1 MSKRRSERRRVGF
14 REDPADREDNAPDT
28 SYMMLDESVAAKLPP
43 PAAESSADKDG
54 NGNFRKFSAREIA
67 HMADEGMKR
76 GAKFREMAV
85 NRAAAY
91 AAGAAAGARK
101 RQSTHK
107 VPFLT
112 SLPGFGG
119 RRAPTEVDSSRDGVA
134 GSGNPGDDDG
144 DGDDSGDPENNG
156 FIPPSSPSGGRDA
169 NVAPRVVYINE
180 ESKNKDF
187 ASNYIA
193 TTKYNLLTALP
204 LFLFEQ
210 FSRFSNAYFLFV
222 GILFA
227 IDAITPVFT
236 VGRYATFWVLSI
248 VITISGIKEAIE
260 DLRRYREDRRLNG
273 CPVRILGSAKPKD
286 RWDAVKVGD
295 LLKISEKDALPAD
308 IALVATSSPDGLAHI
323 ETKQLD
329 GESNLK
335 VKVVPPGVQDAF
347 RSETV
352 SLKTRGR
359 IECEQPN
366 DRLYKFVGRLI
377 ITEYPPLGT
386 DETDKDKDESLE
398 ALPLGAPVKLNEPV
412 PLGPENLLIR
422 GSSLRNTE
430 WALGVVV
437 NTGRDTKL
445 MQNVKPRPR
454 KASRLERSTNMNY
467 FYVVAL
473 QLAIVIALT
482 IRAHQSCLGLH
493 RNNNP
498 WYLGSEPTSSAPEDP
513 CSARMS
519 LINFFR
525 FFVVFAQLIPIS
537 MYVSLEMVRGFQVYF
552 IENDNKMKDHQTGT
566 KAEVRTSCLNEDLGV
581 VHYVFTDKT
590 GTLTANRMDF
600 KKCSLHDKVYEWA
613 QVSEAGTTSM
623 GDLQNALQAG
633 PESSA
638 VRNFS
643 VEELDTADKALRLLA
658 ICHSVVADHPEEHE
672 AEIEEMAV
680 STPRSR
686 GMRLKWLNRRRRSSD
701 SHDYNRNQGFAST
714 HGSSNTIEP
723 SRNDS
728 FNSEPFMQPV
738 DDGDNVD
745 RAIDNLPE
753 DDPMAL
759 EAAPTPLNTTDL
771 LYQASS
777 PDEAAL
783 VSAARAHGYTFV
795 ARLSQSITIEVHGRV
810 EHHQLLEIIEFD
822 STRKRMSVVTKDPEG
837 KIRLYTKGADAVIFE
852 RLAPGQSSEATE
864 QHLHDFAVEGLR
876 TLCLAYADLD
886 RDWFE
891 DWHMRYKEA
900 SGSVHNREENL
911 AVLVD
916 ELEHDLKLLGATAI
930 EDKLQDGVPK
940 TLRKLEKA
948 GVKIWVLTGDKQE
961 TAINIGLSCGV
972 IDDAMDV
979 VIVNADNRED
989 TSAQIDRAIGR
1000 WSALLQDS
1008 SMTRKLGVVC
1018 DGQTLHYAL
1027 EPVLQR
1033 KLITV
1038 LRMARTVIACRVSPK
1053 QKTELVE
1060 LVRRFDNT
1068 KITLAI
1074 GDGAND
1080 VGMIQAAH
1088 VGIGI
1093 VGLEGQEA
1101 KLASDYSIGQFRF
1114 LAPLMLVHGRWSY
1127 KRLSKMIL
1135 YYIYKNV
1142 VLNLCELYWAT
1153 NTSFSGQPLFD
1164 PWVLGIYNLLI
1175 TSLPPIF
1182 LGILDQELTADY
1194 ALMFPEVYRKGQRNT
1209 AYSTRVFLSW
1219 LTASLWQS
1227 ALIYYVSYWGF
1238 GDLPTVNGQHL
1249 GMWAFGVVVF
1259 TVVVVD
1265 THIMLLVYQSAWTKF
1280 TMGFFLLSL
1289 LSWFVV
1295 GPIYTSKTIA
1305 LTAGMSP
1312 PMYNVVNRIFAEP
1325 RFWFVLFICPILC
1338 ASPTLLWKYKK
1349 RRSRPNMKMLVQE
1362 LISSGKTREEI
1373 TGELP
1378 KPLRRVPSYDPSAAG
1393 TPTGQVQFMHDGERR
1408 YMFSGFNFDNDESE
1422 IVLRRGFEMARGARR
1437 RRMRFLKRAGSDTEL
1452 DVEGVKSA
1460 LKESPRV
1467 QRRAVTRN
1475 ALEDEFDDERF
1486 ELGDRPI
1493 YERRPRPPR
1502 YPLEESPPSAPHPP
1516 RLERAGARG
1525 AASTSAHRRA
1535 MSDGAVLAESQFERL
1550 EHDRH
1555 SADFGSDSEGN

>member
-14 REDPADREDNAPDT
+14 REDPGAEDDAPDT

-43 PAAESSADKDG
+43 PSESSADKDAH
-54 NGNFRKFSAREIA
+54 GNFRKFSAREIA
-67 HMADEGMKR
+67 HLADEGMKR
-76 GAKFREMAV
+76 GARFGEMAV

-91 AAGAAAGARK
+91 AAGARK
-101 RQSTHK
+101 RQATRSNK

-119 RRAPTEVDSSRDGVA
+119 RRAPTEVDSSRDGHT
-134 GSGNPGDDDG
+134 SPGGG
-144 DGDDSGDPENNG
+144 DGDDPDGGNGNGVENNG
-156 FIPPSSPSGGRDA
+156 FIAPSSPGGGD
-169 NVAPRVVYINE
+169 NDAPRVVYINDE
-180 ESKNKDF
+180 AKNKDF
-187 ASNYIA
+187 TSNYIA
-193 TTKYNLLTALP
+193 TTKYTLLTAVP

-236 VGRYATFWVLSI
+236 VGRYATFWVLAI
-248 VITISGIKEAIE
+248 VIAISGIKEAIE

-273 CPVRILGSAKPKD
+273 CPVRILGSAKTMD
-286 RWDAVKVGD
+286 RWDTVKVGD
-295 LLKISEKDALPAD
+295 ILKITEKDALPAD

-335 VKVVPPGVQDAF
+335 VKVVPAGVHDAF
-347 RSETV
+347 RSEAV

-377 ITEYPPLGT
+377 LTEYPPVGT
-386 DETDKDKDESLE
+386 DESDKDKGDSLESL
-398 ALPLGAPVKLNEPV
+398 PMTAPVKLNEAV

-430 WALGVVV
+430 WALGIVV

-454 KASRLERSTNMNY
+454 KMSRLERKTNTNY

-482 IRAHQSCLGLH
+482 IRSHQSCTSLFVD
-493 RNNNP
+493 NNP
-498 WYLGSEPTSSAPEDP
+498 WYLGTEPSSSAPEAP
-513 CSARMS
+513 CSARMA
-519 LINFFR
+519 LISFFR

-552 IENDNKMKDHQTGT
+552 IENDNKMKDHHTGT
-566 KAEVRTSCLNEDLGV
+566 KAEVRTSNLNEDLGV

-623 GDLQNALQAG
+623 NDLQNALQAG

-638 VRNFS
+638 VRDFS
-643 VEELDTADKALRLLA
+643 VEELETADMALRLLA

-686 GMRLKWLNRRRRSSD
+686 GRRLRWPHRRRRSSD
-701 SHDYNRNQGFAST
+701 SHDYNQNDGFSSA
-714 HGSSNTIEP
+714 HGSSNTIQP

-728 FNSEPFMQPV
+728 FNSEMYMHPV
-738 DDGDNVD
+738 GDGDNVD
-745 RAIDNLPE
+745 REIDNLTD
-753 DDPMAL
+753 DDPNLAL
-759 EAAPTPLNTTDL
+759 DAAPTPLNTSDL
-771 LYQASS
+771 HYQASS

-783 VSAARAHGYTFV
+783 VSAAKAHGYTFV

-822 STRKRMSVVTKDPEG
+822 STRKRMSVVAKDPDG

-900 SGSVHNREENL
+900 SGSVVNREENL
-911 AVLVD
+911 AILAD

-1153 NTSFSGQPLFD
+1153 HCSFSGQPLFD
-1164 PWVLGIYNLLI
+1164 PWVLGIYNLLV

-1194 ALMFPEVYRKGQRNT
+1194 ALMFPEVYMKGQRNT
-1209 AYSTRVFLSW
+1209 AYTTRVFLSW
-1219 LTASLWQS
+1219 LLASLWQS
-1227 ALIYYVSYWGF
+1227 ALIYFVVYWGF
-1238 GDLPTVNGQHL
+1238 GDLPAVNGQHL

-1265 THIMLLVYQSAWTKF
+1265 THVMLLVYQSAWTKF

-1289 LSWFVV
+1289 VSWFVV
-1295 GPIYTSKTIA
+1295 GPIFSSKPVA
-1305 LTAGMSP
+1305 LLADMSP

-1325 RFWFVLFICPILC
+1325 RFWFVVFICPVLC
-1338 ASPTLLWKYKK
+1338 ASPSLLWKYKK

-1422 IVLRRGFEMARGARR
+1422 IVLRRGFELARGARR

-1460 LKESPRV
+1460 MKESPRV
-1467 QRRAVTRN
+1467 QRRSVTRN
-1475 ALEDEFDDERF
+1475 VLENPDELEDGMF
-1486 ELGDRPI
+1486 EVGDRPI
-1493 YERRPRPPR
+1493 YQRRPRPPR

-1555 SADFGSDSEGN
+1555 SADFGSESDEN